1 MSQIFTRNLFLAGD
15 IFEKFGISVTSILLH
30 LLNLVVL
37 TVGLYLLI
45 FKPVKRM
52 VRERQEKIK
61 KIEQE
66 NSELNDELKKL
77 KDNTEVVLTEAKKE
91 AAEIHENAVRV
102 ANQKAD
108 DIIGNAKSKAKS
120 LVERTEKELDEERS
134 KLREDIEK
142 EITDVSFAVAEKVLA
157 RDITKEDNKRMIE
170 ECLEEW
176 SKK

>member
-1 MSQIFTRNLFLAGD
+1 MSQMIPLNLVLASILD
-15 IFEKFGISVTSILLH
+15 TFGISVTSILLH

-37 TVGLYLLI
+37 TVGLYFLL

-52 VRERQEKIK
+52 VRERQEKVK

-66 NSELNDELKKL
+66 NSELNAEVKKL
-77 KDNTEVVLTEAKKE
+77 KDNTEEVLTEAKKE
-91 AAEIHENAVRV
+91 AADIHEKAVRV

-108 DIIGNAKSKAKS
+108 DIIGEAKIKAKG
-120 LVERTEKELDEERS
+120 LVERTEKELDEERK
-134 KLREDIEK
+134 KLQQDIEK
-142 EITDVSFAVAEKVLA
+142 EITDVSFVVAEKVLA

-176 SKK
+176 SKI